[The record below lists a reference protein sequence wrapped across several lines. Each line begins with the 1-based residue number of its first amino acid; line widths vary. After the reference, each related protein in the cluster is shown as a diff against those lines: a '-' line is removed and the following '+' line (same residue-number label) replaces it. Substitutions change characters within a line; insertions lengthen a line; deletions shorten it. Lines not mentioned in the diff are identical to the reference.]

1 MKKLI
6 SAVAALCL
14 LIFASSVYAAE
25 PVKILMKNQDDATTI
40 AISSDVSPDM
50 KNNRTMVPLRV
61 ISENLGA
68 TVNWLDSAVVL
79 TKSNVEVILQLNSN
93 KAVINGKT
101 VLFDAKP
108 YLKNNRTMVP
118 LRFIAEAF
126 GSDVSY
132 SNNAVTVETKPLIID
147 GVTVKALQQEYYLT
161 MGSVVN
167 QINGNSYNEVI
178 YNIFVENKG
187 KKVEAPSNLSP
198 SSLPNSGDYYKA
210 GQYDFL
216 DLEGDSIKRFDIYS
230 LARSL
235 PVDGDPEVLIYE
247 GNENQW
253 YRFNY
258 AASLE
263 ILQLIDTASK
273 NGFLK
278 QISNTAP

>member
-1 MKKLI
+1 LKKLI
-6 SAVAALCL
+6 FAVATLCL

-25 PVKILMKNQDDATTI
+25 PVKILMKNQADVTTI

-126 GSDVSY
+126 GCDVSY

-167 QINGNSYNEVI
+167 QINGNSYNEAI

-198 SSLPNSGDYYKA
+198 SSLPNSGDYYKV

-235 PVDGDPEVLIYE
+235 PVDGDSEVLIYE

-273 NGFLK
+273 NGVLK